1 MSPRL
6 RLPIRTER
14 LVLRDL
20 VPSDLEALYACTSDP
35 DVTRFMYYAPMSLT
49 QTEEYLAEMIAA
61 QLLWPRRAWE
71 LAIVRARDGVFLGA
85 CDLMRHPHVG
95 AQDSGAADLGYLL
108 ARFAWGYGYAT
119 EAARAVVR
127 QGFETLGLERI
138 DALCHSGHLASAHVL
153 EKAGLLHE
161 RLLRSHKIVKGE
173 PWDMLLYSRTRD
185 SWRAA
190 QHAGEP

>member
-20 VPSDLEALYACTSDP
+20 LSSDLEALHACTSDP
-35 DVTRFMYYAPMSLT
+35 DVTRFMYYSPMSLT
-49 QTEEYLAEMIAA
+49 QTEEYLHDMIAA
-61 QLLWPRRAWE
+61 QLLRPRKAWE
-71 LAIVRARDGVFLGA
+71 LAIVRAADGVLLGA
-85 CDLMRHPHVG
+85 CDITLHERG
-95 AQDSGAADLGYLL
+95 AGDLGYLL

-119 EAARAVVR
+119 EAARAMVR
-127 QGFETLGLERI
+127 EGFETLGLKRI
-138 DALCHSGHLASAHVL
+138 DALCHIEHLASAHVL
-153 EKAGLLHE
+153 EKAGLLQE

-185 SWRAA
+185 AWRAA
-190 QHAGEP
+190 QPPGGP